1 MLSDK
6 EILAMANS
14 ALVYYPD
21 LQVAYDRLMAF
32 GSVKQVEQYG
42 KYWEAYMRAGGDRT
56 MCDKG
61 IDLDNWLRVREVC
74 RTKRAPDLWE
84 SAPLQALS
92 TPEADTPAEVLST
105 PPTSG

>member
-6 EILAMANS
+6 EILAMANP
-14 ALVYYPD
+14 ALVYRPD

-32 GSVKQVEQYG
+32 GSVKQIEQYG
-42 KYWEAYMRAGGDRT
+42 KYWDAYMRAGGDRT

-74 RTKRAPDLWE
+74 RTPRALDLLDS
-84 SAPLQALS
+84 SAKSAFVAQ
-92 TPEADTPAEVLST
+92 PANQ
-105 PPTSG
+105 